1 MSACVCVCDLRFRR
15 VQLASTAWQRFNWY
29 FFCPN
34 VWCSGVCAVL
44 RFRRYAMS
52 WRVSTA
58 TALQQWYSPSICCG
72 AVRVRVRLAVQAMQL
87 VALDC
92 SAGFEWYNI
101 NCVSCWC
108 SACVRVQLAVQANV
122 NCCGRLSSQQR
133 RKRYHLSCQLLVLCV
148 SVCACATFGSGDA
161 AGGPAEHSGAS
172 CGIPVALCPPVNL
185 Q

>member
-1 MSACVCVCDLRFRR
+1 MRRMRAPSGSICSHVCMCVCVRLA
-15 VQLASTAWQRFNWY
+15 VQACATGINSMATLQLVLLRFNWY

-72 AVRVRVRLAVQAMQL
+72 AVRVRLAVQAMQL

-133 RKRYHLSCQLLVLCV
+133 RKGYHLSCQLLVLCV
-148 SVCACATFGSGDA
+148 CVCVCDLRFRRCTRW
-161 AGGPAEHSGAS
+161 AS
-172 CGIPVALCPPVNL
+172 
-185 Q
+185 